1 MDNLEFERRMEEFR
15 SRLKKHGLKVT
26 AQRIAVHEAMLKFG
40 HASADM
46 VAEEI
51 LKNGKA
57 KVTVASVYKVLT
69 QLSMA
74 DIYRHRMSSNNKMI
88 FDVDTSGHIHLYDT
102 VNHVHIDVM
111 DDAAYKEI
119 EGKLLSRRFKGYKV
133 EGIDVQI
140 LVRPTSR
147 RKR

>member
-1 MDNLEFERRMEEFR
+1 MDNLDFERRMEEFR

-26 AQRIAVHEAMLKFG
+26 AQRTAVHEAMLKFV

-51 LKNGKA
+51 LKNGKV
-57 KVTVASVYKVLT
+57 KVTVASVYNILT

-88 FDVDTSGHIHLYDT
+88 FDVDTTGHIHLYDT
-102 VNHVHIDVM
+102 VNHVHMDVM
-111 DDAAYKEI
+111 DDATYKDI

-133 EGIDVQI
+133 EGVDVQI
-140 LVRPTSR
+140 LVRPTTR